1 MADNATRLKIQ
12 ASVEGIQ
19 GFDNLKR
26 SLQGLAQQSAATHQD
41 LFKLNAAYEKL
52 RRGSDGSIAGMKA
65 QIQVLSDLRESVGT
79 GTVLFKRYGSEIE
92 QIKAKLE
99 AAAQI
104 GKVVVSEQERL
115 NAAYARAQKKGSDT
129 IAGINAQISAL
140 SNLRNST
147 EITKEAF
154 RDYGIELGRLQAQLK
169 RVTAVPQIG
178 ALGEQ
183 QGQGGNTIA
192 NLRDQI
198 ASLTQLK
205 EQATVGS
212 QAFNA
217 YDASLQKL
225 QARLKAITTTPEPT
239 IFSPRTLA
247 ILKQVDGI
255 SGFDNLKQ
263 SLQGLAQQ
271 SVGTDQDLKK
281 LAGAYRQLK
290 QSGDGTIAG
299 MRAQVQVLT
308 QLRESVKA
316 GTADFR
322 AYSTEL
328 RQVQAR
334 LNAASGAPPAR
345 AGGAAGA
352 GLIGGLAARVAAP
365 LATVAGAGAIT
376 AAGFDAE
383 ASQVRLKAL
392 TDQFGEYNQAQ
403 QAAATIASTLRLS
416 TAEAEGQFA
425 TFYGTLR
432 PAGISIRELEDAMIG
447 FGAAARNSGAT
458 AQETAGAIIQLKQ
471 ALASG
476 VLQGEELRALRE
488 QMPLVT
494 QQIAKEMGISIGELK
509 KAGEEGRITTEIML
523 KALSKLRDTQ
533 LGTLQLQFNTAQQA
547 VTDLGN
553 AFKDTSAELF
563 KLFGPTAILGLRS
576 LTDAIRG
583 VGNELKII
591 ENSRA
596 GRSVSATAQALSKIG
611 LPLQEISGLVAGIG
625 SQIASLFANPA
636 VTAALKIIQTAYAN
650 ETAGGRKLTAA
661 GVPLTFKDDT
671 GNVYDTA
678 TGRFLRNEKPALSRE
693 AIADAQA
700 AADENRRRG
709 IEAREKDA
717 REKRLKAE
725 QSRAM
730 VLGGLTGGGQADAS
744 RGRSTAPHLH
754 AQFGGGISE
763 TQARILLDEALSF
776 GGRKSSSFG
785 YSRGFYWGGSSGKG
799 HQYPGLDVLTPQET
813 RFTLKP
819 GYTGTDLGIQGAL
832 GRGMRVS
839 GPGGTFTLGHLA
851 GVTTGKS
858 GQLVNAQQQALNQQA
873 QRERKLAEQRLKDQQ
888 EYSTQLREDQASTK
902 AITEELQLQRD
913 LRTAATESDKIRAQ
927 YALDYYNTYQSLT
940 KEIEGMVD
948 PMSILQ
954 RIQAVDNDMAERYK
968 EGLKEIA
975 AIENERA
982 MQLGSQQWQDQQV
995 TLAAT
1000 LSDYYSQQ
1008 SEKLQEQN
1016 ELAGSLAQTIGQGM
1030 QQAFS
1035 LAIQGAEN
1043 LGQSLQELGATVL
1056 KDIAQQLIQ
1065 IAVIA
1070 PVIRAISGIGGGGG
1084 IAPISPGIN
1093 ALPAGDFSQFFAPA
1107 AGSFAAGLPTAGIT
1121 PFQGGN
1127 PFSFAAGG
1135 IMTPQGPVPLRTYAR
1150 GGIATAPQAAIY
1162 GEGST
1167 PEAFIPLPDGRR
1179 VPVALK
1185 QYPGIPGASSAA
1197 QFESTD
1203 QVVQRLVET
1212 ARQESTA
1219 RAAAVAAS
1227 SPDGTVRIK
1236 VETTR
1241 INSVDYVTAEQAE
1254 ALAQAAA
1261 TRSTAR
1267 QQRALQSSPGA
1278 RRSLGI

>member
-19 GFDNLKR
+19 GFDGLKR

-52 RRGSDGSIAGMKA
+52 KRGSDGSIAGMKA

-79 GTVLFKRYGSEIE
+79 GTVLFKRYGTEIE

-115 NAAYARAQKKGSDT
+115 NTAYARAQKKGSDT

-247 ILKQVDGI
+247 ILRQVDGI

-334 LNAASGAPPAR
+334 LNAASGATPAR

-432 PAGISIRELEDAMIG
+432 PAGISIRQLEDAMIG

-611 LPLQEISGLVAGIG
+611 LPLQQISGLVAGIG
-625 SQIASLFANPA
+625 TQIASLFANPA

-709 IEAREKDA
+709 IEAREKEA
-717 REKRLKAE
+717 REKRIKAE

-744 RGRSTAPHLH
+744 RGRSSGPHLH
-754 AQFGGGISE
+754 AQFGAGVSE
-763 TQARILLDEALSF
+763 AEAIRLIDAALSF
-776 GGRKSSSFG
+776 GGRTASSFG
-785 YSRGFYWGGSSGKG
+785 RSRGYAG
-799 HQYPGLDVLTPQET
+799 HGYPALDVLTPQET

-873 QRERKLAEQRLKDQQ
+873 QREQKLAEQRLKDQQ
-888 EYSTQLREDQASTK
+888 DYSAQLREDQASTK
-902 AITEELQLQRD
+902 ATTEELQLQRD

-927 YALDYYNTYQSLT
+927 YALDYFNTYQSLT

-968 EGLKEIA
+968 EGIKEIA

-1162 GEGST
+1162 GEGSM

-1219 RAAAVAAS
+1219 RAAAVAGS

-1241 INSVDYVTAEQAE
+1241 INSVEYVTAEQAE

>member
-26 SLQGLAQQSAATHQD
+26 SLQGLAQQAGATHQD

-52 RRGSDGSIAGMKA
+52 KSASDGSINSMRL
-65 QIQVLSDLRESVGT
+65 QVQALTQLRESVAPGT
-79 GTVLFKRYGSEIE
+79 LLFDRYGKEIE
-92 QIKAKLE
+92 QVNAKLQ
-99 AAAQI
+99 ATAQI

-115 NAAYARAQKKGSDT
+115 NAAYAQARQGGDNT
-129 IAGINAQISAL
+129 IKAINAQISAL
-140 SNLRNST
+140 SSLRNST
-147 EITKEAF
+147 EITKDEF
-154 RDYGIELGRLQAQLK
+154 REYGIELGRLQAQLK
-169 RVTAVPQIG
+169 RVSTVPQIG

-225 QARLKAITTTPEPT
+225 QARLKAITAIPEPT

-255 SGFDNLKQ
+255 KGFDNLKQ

-299 MRAQVQVLT
+299 MRSQVQVLT

-334 LNAASGAPPAR
+334 LNAASGAAPAA
-345 AGGAAGA
+345 AGGGVGA
-352 GLIGGLAARVAAP
+352 GLIGGLTARVAAP
-365 LATVAGAGAIT
+365 LAAVAGVGAVA
-376 AAGFDAE
+376 AAGIDAE
-383 ASQVRLKAL
+383 AQQVRLKAL

-403 QAAATIASTLRLS
+403 QSAATIAGTLRLS
-416 TAEAEGQFA
+416 TAEAQKEFSNLYA
-425 TFYGTLR
+425 ALR
-432 PAGISIRELEDAMIG
+432 PSGFTIRELEDALIG
-447 FGAAARNSGAT
+447 FSAAARNSGAT
-458 AQETAGAIIQLKQ
+458 AQETAGAVLQLKQ

-476 VLQGEELRALRE
+476 RLQGEELRAIRE
-488 QMPLVT
+488 QAPLVA
-494 QQIAKEMGISIGELK
+494 QAIAREMKISIGDLK
-509 KAGEEGRITTEIML
+509 KAGEEGKITTEIML

-533 LGTLQLQFNTAQQA
+533 LGKLNQQFNTAQQA
-547 VTDLGN
+547 AYDLGN
-553 AFKDTSAELF
+553 AFKDASAELF
-563 KLFGPTAILGLRS
+563 KLFGPT
-576 LTDAIRG
+576 
-583 VGNELKII
+583 V
-591 ENSRA
+591 
-596 GRSVSATAQALSKIG
+596 
-611 LPLQEISGLVAGIG
+611 VAGLK
-625 SQIASLFANPA
+625 AL
-636 VTAALKIIQTAYAN
+636 TAALNLAGAAAKNLSGSRSDEQRAAEESLKLYPGQFQGFQRAEYIRNRKGQLQQTRQLL
-650 ETAGGRKLTAA
+650 ESGSSLTTTVGG
-661 GVPLTFKDDT
+661 V
-671 GNVYDTA
+671 VYDNR
-678 TGRFLRNEKPALSRE
+678 TGQPISAQRARELQSMERE
-693 AIADAQA
+693 A
-700 AADENRRRG
+700 RG
-709 IEAREKDA
+709 
-717 REKRLKAE
+717 
-725 QSRAM
+725 
-730 VLGGLTGGGQADAS
+730 GGLTPEQIKIREDARQERLANERAAAAAGKGKEKKMKQSAGTIIEYLTGDPSSKYYEPRGHGGANYHE
-744 RGRSTAPHLH
+744 HL
-754 AQFGGGISE
+754 AFQTTQQRDLAMRALRAEGIQIGSVE
-763 TQARILLDEALSF
+763 
-776 GGRKSSSFG
+776 GGRHAPGSYH
-785 YSRGFYWGGSSGKG
+785 YSRQAFDVPAAQVPVGQEPGLSARVRQILARAGFTGKG
-799 HQYPGLDVLTPQET
+799 MEGLTSEK
-813 RFTLKP
+813 TLAESSAEISIKE
-819 GYTGTDLGIQGAL
+819 LQ
-832 GRGMRVS
+832 
-839 GPGGTFTLGHLA
+839 
-851 GVTTGKS
+851 K
-858 GQLVNAQQQALNQQA
+858 A
-873 QRERKLAEQRLKDQQ
+873 QRLAEQRQKDQQ
-888 EYSTQLREDQASTK
+888 EYSTQLREDRDTTK
-902 AITEELQLQRD
+902 AINEELQLQRD
-913 LRTAATESDKIRAQ
+913 LRAAATDSEKIRAQ
-927 YALDYYNTYQSLT
+927 YALDYFNTYQSLT
-940 KEIEGMVD
+940 KEVEGMVD

-954 RIQAVDNDMAERYK
+954 RIQAVDADMAERYK

-982 MQLGSQQWQDQQV
+982 MQLSSQQWQDQQV

-1056 KDIAQQLIQ
+1056 RDIAQQLIQ

-1070 PVIRAISGIGGGGG
+1070 PVIKAISGIGGGGG

-1093 ALPAGDFSQFFAPA
+1093 ALPSGNFSQFFAPA
-1107 AGSFAAGLPTAGIT
+1107 AGSFAAGLPSAAIT

-1127 PFSFAAGG
+1127 PFSFATGG

-1185 QYPGIPGASSAA
+1185 QYPGIPGASGAGG

>member
-1 MADNATRLKIQ
+1 MADNATRLKIL

-19 GFDNLKR
+19 GFDGLKR
-26 SLQGLAQQSAATHQD
+26 SLQGLAQQ
-41 LFKLNAAYEKL
+41 
-52 RRGSDGSIAGMKA
+52 G
-65 QIQVLSDLRESVGT
+65 
-79 GTVLFKRYGSEIE
+79 
-92 QIKAKLE
+92 
-99 AAAQI
+99 
-104 GKVVVSEQERL
+104 
-115 NAAYARAQKKGSDT
+115 
-129 IAGINAQISAL
+129 
-140 SNLRNST
+140 
-147 EITKEAF
+147 
-154 RDYGIELGRLQAQLK
+154 
-169 RVTAVPQIG
+169 
-178 ALGEQ
+178 
-183 QGQGGNTIA
+183 
-192 NLRDQI
+192 
-198 ASLTQLK
+198 
-205 EQATVGS
+205 
-212 QAFNA
+212 
-217 YDASLQKL
+217 
-225 QARLKAITTTPEPT
+225 
-239 IFSPRTLA
+239 
-247 ILKQVDGI
+247 
-255 SGFDNLKQ
+255 
-263 SLQGLAQQ
+263 QQ
-271 SVGTDQDLKK
+271 SGRSLDRLYTATQQ
-281 LAGAYRQLK
+281 LAGASKNSVSSLRMQ
-290 QSGDGTIAG
+290 
-299 MRAQVQVLT
+299 AQALT
-308 QLRESVKA
+308 QLRDAAEIGSRRYRILGQDIERVNQQ
-316 GTADFR
+316 
-322 AYSTEL
+322 L
-328 RQVQAR
+328 RQAS
-334 LNAASGAPPAR
+334 AAQPGG
-345 AGGAAGA
+345 GGAAGA
-352 GLIGGLAARVAAP
+352 GLIGGLAARFAAP
-365 LATVAGAGAIT
+365 LAAGAGL
-376 AAGFDAE
+376 AAATGAGMDAE
-383 ASQVRLKAL
+383 AQQVRLKAL
-392 TDQFGEYNQAQ
+392 TDQYGEYTQA
-403 QAAATIASTLRLS
+403 QAAAATVAQTLRLS
-416 TAEAEGQFA
+416 TAEAQGQFA
-425 TFYGTLR
+425 SLYASLR
-432 PAGISIRELEDAMIG
+432 PTGITVRELEDALIG
-447 FGAAARNSGAT
+447 FGAAARNSGAS
-458 AQETAGAIIQLKQ
+458 AQETSAAMIQLKQ

-476 VLQGEELRALRE
+476 VLQGEELRSIRE
-488 QMPLVT
+488 QAPLVA
-494 QQIAKEMGISIGELK
+494 QAIAKEMGVSIGALK
-509 KAGEEGRITTEIML
+509 DLAAEGEITTDIVL
-523 KALSKLRDTQ
+523 RALTKLRDTQ
-533 LGTLQLQFNTAQQA
+533 LGKLNQQFNTAQQA

-563 KLFGPTAILGLRS
+563 KLFGPTVVAGLKG
-576 LTDAIRG
+576 LTALLQG
-583 VGNELKII
+583 SANALKLNNKEEEISQKARLQAAQDVQKRFPGI
-591 ENSRA
+591 E
-596 GRSVSATAQALSKIG
+596 GATALTPRARAFFDERTQ
-611 LPLQEISGLVAGIG
+611 
-625 SQIASLFANPA
+625 QIAARLRA
-636 VTAALKIIQTAYAN
+636 
-650 ETAGGRKLTAA
+650 ETLQAPRLTAEQ
-661 GVPLTFKDDT
+661 L
-671 GNVYDTA
+671 
-678 TGRFLRNEKPALSRE
+678 
-693 AIADAQA
+693 ADQQA
-700 AADENRRRG
+700 AKQERLNAAAAAARKQEEERRK
-709 IEAREKDA
+709 RE
-717 REKRLKAE
+717 
-725 QSRAM
+725 QGRAM

-744 RGRSTAPHLH
+744 RGRSSGPHLH
-754 AQFGGGISE
+754 AQFGAGVSE
-763 TQARILLDEALSF
+763 AEAIRLIDAALSF
-776 GGRKSSSFG
+776 GGRTASSFG
-785 YSRGFYWGGSSGKG
+785 RSRGYAG
-799 HQYPGLDVLTPQET
+799 HGYPGIDVLTPQET

-851 GVTTGKS
+851 GVTTGKA

-873 QRERKLAEQRLKDQQ
+873 EREQKLAEQRLKDQQ

-902 AITEELQLQRD
+902 ATTEELQLQRD

-927 YALDYYNTYQSLT
+927 YALDYFNTYQSLT

-982 MQLGSQQWQDQQV
+982 MQLGSQEWQDQQV

-1219 RAAAVAAS
+1219 RAAAVAAG

-1241 INSVDYVTAEQAE
+1241 INSVDYVSVEQAE

>member
-1 MADNATRLKIQ
+1 MADNATRLKIL

-52 RRGSDGSIAGMKA
+52 RRGSDGSINSMRL
-65 QIQVLSDLRESVGT
+65 QVQALTQLRESVGT
-79 GTVLFKRYGSEIE
+79 GTVMFGRYTAQLDEVR
-92 QIKAKLE
+92 AKLDAVTRAE
-99 AAAQI
+99 
-104 GKVVVSEQERL
+104 KNVS
-115 NAAYARAQKKGSDT
+115 N
-129 IAGINAQISAL
+129 
-140 SNLRNST
+140 
-147 EITKEAF
+147 
-154 RDYGIELGRLQAQLK
+154 
-169 RVTAVPQIG
+169 
-178 ALGEQ
+178 Q
-183 QGQGGNTIA
+183 QQRGG
-192 NLRDQI
+192 
-198 ASLTQLK
+198 
-205 EQATVGS
+205 
-212 QAFNA
+212 
-217 YDASLQKL
+217 
-225 QARLKAITTTPEPT
+225 P
-239 IFSPRTLA
+239 
-247 ILKQVDGI
+247 
-255 SGFDNLKQ
+255 
-263 SLQGLAQQ
+263 
-271 SVGTDQDLKK
+271 
-281 LAGAYRQLK
+281 
-290 QSGDGTIAG
+290 
-299 MRAQVQVLT
+299 
-308 QLRESVKA
+308 
-316 GTADFR
+316 
-322 AYSTEL
+322 
-328 RQVQAR
+328 
-334 LNAASGAPPAR
+334 
-345 AGGAAGA
+345 AGA

-494 QQIAKEMGISIGELK
+494 QQIAKEMGISLGELK

-611 LPLQEISGLVAGIG
+611 LPLQQISGLVAGIG
-625 SQIASLFANPA
+625 TQITSLFANPA

-678 TGRFLRNEKPALSRE
+678 SGRFLRNEKPALSRE

-700 AADENRRRG
+700 AADENRRRSAAAVG
-709 IEAREKDA
+709 KGKEK
-717 REKRLKAE
+717 KF
-725 QSRAM
+725 QPSSRAQALINAAKK
-730 VLGGLTGGGQADAS
+730 LGVSPLDLATLISFETGGSFSPGIVGGEG
-744 RGRSTAPHLH
+744 GRYQGLI
-754 AQFGGGISE
+754 QFGPTERAQYGMNRGQTFEEQIQGPVVRYFQDRFKQVGMS
-763 TQARILLDEALSF
+763 TQGADLLRLYTTVLAGSPRANPNARDSF
-776 GGRKSSSFG
+776 GTSARSGVAAMGPHRQRALQMFFGGNMENVG
-785 YSRGFYWGGSSGKG
+785 YSMAEAG
-799 HQYPGLDVLTPQET
+799 QDLAQ
-813 RFTLKP
+813 
-819 GYTGTDLGIQGAL
+819 GYEE
-832 GRGMRVS
+832 M
-839 GPGGTFTLGHLA
+839 
-851 GVTTGKS
+851 
-858 GQLVNAQQQALNQQA
+858 
-873 QRERKLAEQRLKDQQ
+873 QRLAEQRQKDQQ
-888 EYSTQLREDQASTK
+888 DYSKKQQEEADQNQSIYNQLQARLQVSK
-902 AITEELQLQRD
+902 AITEE
-913 LRTAATESDKIRAQ
+913 EKIRAEYGVKINDLETQ
-927 YALDYYNTYQSLT
+927 LT
-940 KEIEGMVD
+940 EEISNMVD
-948 PMSILQ
+948 PAQILIREELRRNEIYQ
-954 RIQAVDNDMAERYK
+954 TRIDM
-968 EGLKEIA
+968 LQEIA
-975 AIENERA
+975 DLQVKQQSEQISA
-982 MQLGSQQWQDQQV
+982 QWQDQQV

-1008 SEKLQEQN
+1008 SEQLQEQN
-1016 ELAGSLAQTIGQGM
+1016 QYAESLAQTIGQGM

-1043 LGQSLQELGATVL
+1043 LGESLRQLGATVL

-1070 PVIRAISGIGGGGG
+1070 PVIKAISNIGGGGG

-1093 ALPAGDFSQFFAPA
+1093 ALPGGDFSQFFAPA
-1107 AGSFAAGLPTAGIT
+1107 AGSFAAGLPSAAIT

-1127 PFSFAAGG
+1127 PFSFATGR

-1185 QYPGIPGASSAA
+1185 QYPGIPGAPGNG

>member
-52 RRGSDGSIAGMKA
+52 KRGSDGSIAGMKA

-611 LPLQEISGLVAGIG
+611 LPLQQISGLVAGIG

-678 TGRFLRNEKPALSRE
+678 TGRFLRNEKMDEFAPPPPPPPDGRRDLPTPNKLGGSNKPTAESLILKKPYGAQIIAAARKRGLDPALFAGLISTESAFSQSALSSAGAIGLGQLMPGTARE
-693 AIADAQA
+693 LGVNPRDALQNLAGAAEYLAKQIATFGLEGGLRAYNQGPGNQQRFPGGVSAEARLYPGKVLAAAKGFGYEDAGGIKAAELQVSALDQRKRDAQ
-700 AADENRRRG
+700 
-709 IEAREKDA
+709 
-717 REKRLKAE
+717 RLAE
-725 QSRAM
+725 QQQQQMERTAEQNQKINDQM
-730 VLGGLTGGGQADAS
+730 AEREITEAS
-744 RGRSTAPHLH
+744 SLNT
-754 AQFGGGISE
+754 
-763 TQARILLDEALSF
+763 
-776 GGRKSSSFG
+776 
-785 YSRGFYWGGSSGKG
+785 
-799 HQYPGLDVLTPQET
+799 
-813 RFTLKP
+813 
-819 GYTGTDLGIQGAL
+819 
-832 GRGMRVS
+832 
-839 GPGGTFTLGHLA
+839 
-851 GVTTGKS
+851 
-858 GQLVNAQQQALNQQA
+858 AQQQLAAMQNMTEVMRARLEFAYQLQQIESDLAAKKADPMMTEGALKSA
-873 QRERKLAEQRLKDQQ
+873 EAFAEVKKEEAKLTLADAERKSYYDQL
-888 EYSTQLREDQASTK
+888 ST
-902 AITEELQLQRD
+902 
-913 LRTAATESDKIRAQ
+913 
-927 YALDYYNTYQSLT
+927 
-940 KEIEGMVD
+940 
-948 PMSILQ
+948 
-954 RIQAVDNDMAERYK
+954 
-968 EGLKEIA
+968 
-975 AIENERA
+975 
-982 MQLGSQQWQDQQV
+982 QWQDQQV